1 MSEEKEGLEEG
12 KWQLEILVKVI
23 ALWRAGISLFSSR
36 RCRFSSAWLW
46 KNIFQAGRA
55 VEEYIKFSEI
65 TRYGG
70 GKYYFCPDNGV
81 LDKKNLKSIRLR
93 TVLTE
98 QPVKLSWANQQPPLL
113 FPHMVDFSPCQHM
126 SSAKTKIALQEQRV
140 KAPWYYASITH
151 FVQNGH
157 L

>member
-36 RCRFSSAWLW
+36 WCRFSSAWLW

-70 GKYYFCPDNGV
+70 GGV
-81 LDKKNLKSIRLR
+81 LF
-93 TVLTE
+93 
-98 QPVKLSWANQQPPLL
+98 LS
-113 FPHMVDFSPCQHM
+113 
-126 SSAKTKIALQEQRV
+126 R
-140 KAPWYYASITH
+140 
-151 FVQNGH
+151 
-157 L
+157 